1 MGSKRIAP
9 PEIAQTIHIVR
20 EEKVILDADLARIYG
35 VTAKRLN
42 EAIKR
47 NRSRFPADFCFQ
59 LTSGEWENL
68 RSQIATSSYGGR
80 RYRPWVFTEHGAV
93 MAANVL
99 KTDAAI
105 QMSVFVVR
113 AFIKMRQALTDTAIL
128 AAKLGRLEKEITT
141 RLDSHEKAIV
151 ELMQQFFTIINPD
164 SGENCPSEEKREIGF
179 HVKDTAEG
187 KGAKSKR
194 AR

>member
-1 MGSKRIAP
+1 MTMGSKRIAP

-128 AAKLGRLEKEITT
+128 AAK
-141 RLDSHEKAIV
+141 
-151 ELMQQFFTIINPD
+151 
-164 SGENCPSEEKREIGF
+164 
-179 HVKDTAEG
+179 
-187 KGAKSKR
+187 
-194 AR
+194 